1 MLQTFLP
8 LFLMTFGICLFIV
21 LMQFLWRY
29 IDDMV
34 GKGLGIPVLAEV
46 FMYAALSL
54 VPMALPLAVLLASLM
69 TFGNLGERLEL
80 LAMKSAGI
88 SLIHIMRPL
97 IITLVI
103 VSIGA
108 FFFQNNAMPI
118 VQVKLYTLL
127 YSMRQKSPELDIPEG
142 SFYKDIPGFNVY
154 VQKKDNKTGLLRD
167 VMIYDYSEGFNN
179 ARVIVSDSGR
189 MKTSADKL
197 YLILSLYNGESFEN
211 IQSQTSSS
219 KQRKAVP
226 YRRENFDTKDI
237 LIEFDA
243 NFNRSDESFMQNR
256 YMGKNLKDLQSS
268 IDSMSIRLD
277 SIKKKNA
284 NAIYNTSYVQTL
296 MPTTSTKKAKKS
308 KEKEKEK
315 KEEAKD
321 ETEEDLEKEIKAEE
335 EEIMKAPILA
345 AVPPTIKLDFD
356 SVYLA
361 QTLSGQAAA
370 LNKAKSSVDHIKTDY
385 YFRAN
390 TIGDEAYKVRRHL
403 TEWHKKF
410 TVSVACLMFFFIGAP
425 LGAIIR
431 KGGLGVPVVISVILF
446 IFYYIIDNMGF
457 KMARDGVWKAWEGMW
472 LSTAVLTPMG
482 IFLTYKAAKDSVIL
496 NADTYINALK
506 NLIGK
511 REGRKVERKEV
522 IMYTPDYKAILP
534 RLERLT
540 KESASYLTAHKRW
553 INYLTF
559 WRQGGKDNVADQ
571 LSQETEEIVEELSN
585 SDQNLLLNK
594 LMDYPFIGDYNNK
607 ISGYLTPKIAFA
619 IGIFLPLGIPVYL
632 LATYQRKLLRHDIEM
647 VQKTSTELID
657 LIYSLHLSEK

>member
-511 REGRKVERKEV
+511 REGRKVERKEI

>member
-277 SIKKKNA
+277 SIKQKNA

-308 KEKEKEK
+308 KEKEK

-457 KMARDGVWKAWEGMW
+457 KMARDGVWEAWEGMW